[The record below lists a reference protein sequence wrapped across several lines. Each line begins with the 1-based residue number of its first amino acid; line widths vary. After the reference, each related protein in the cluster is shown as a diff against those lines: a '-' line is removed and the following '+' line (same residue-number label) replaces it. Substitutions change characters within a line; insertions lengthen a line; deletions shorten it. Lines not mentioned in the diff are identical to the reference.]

1 VASFIVLKKLSFKI
15 NPDFSQSKLYIP
27 TVNLNLNLTKLL
39 NCEVQVNWWQT
50 NWVKTEIPTIA
61 KVPLTWV
68 YGFAVKRFFS
78 ALTKMKLIGVIS
90 SGF

>member
-1 VASFIVLKKLSFKI
+1 
-15 NPDFSQSKLYIP
+15 
-27 TVNLNLNLTKLL
+27 LTKLL
-39 NCEVQVNWWQT
+39 ICEVQVNWWQT

-68 YGFAVKRFFS
+68 DGFAVKINNHRSFFS
-78 ALTKMKLIGVIS
+78 ALTKMELIGEIS